1 MNKKA
6 LTVLASGLL
15 CAVCAMA
22 QAPTAPANAPQGA
35 SRPRQADIVPGRTPV
50 SPTLEDYF
58 TPVTAEPA
66 TPDANGFIR
75 RWLLLEPIAKPNRSN
90 TVFTDSY
97 VREELGKVYYKGQYD
112 NAPKTFPKDGQKV
125 KVEVDVTPQGAGF
138 VMPGQEPQKVEQ
150 KFEKKTLLWHALDS
164 KRANVKLF
172 RFAAGLKT
180 DVYGV
185 IFHCV
190 TIIDC
195 PEDIENVRL
204 ATGTNSASMFWLNGE
219 EAVIM
224 SGDRRMVQDDVMSK
238 RLTLKQGR
246 NYLWAAIIN
255 GPGMSDMCVR
265 FIDEKGQPVTNFT
278 VNTK

>member
-6 LTVLASGLL
+6 FTALALGFI
-15 CAVCAMA
+15 CAVSAMA
-22 QAPTAPANAPQGA
+22 QAPTAPANGPRPNAN
-35 SRPRQADIVPGRTPV
+35 RPRQAEIIPGRTPV

-58 TPVTAEPA
+58 TPVTAEA
-66 TPDANGFIR
+66 AKPDANGFIR

-97 VREELGKVYYKGQYD
+97 VREELGKVYYKGQYQVL
-112 NAPKTFPKDGQKV
+112 PKDGQKV
-125 KVEVDVTPQGAGF
+125 KVEVDVTPQGMGW
-138 VMPGQEPQKVEQ
+138 VMPGQQPEKIEP
-150 KFEKKTLLWHALDS
+150 KFETRTLAWHALDS
-164 KRANVKLF
+164 KRTNVKLF

-190 TIIDC
+190 TVIDC
-195 PEDIENVRL
+195 PEEIQNVRL
-204 ATGTNSASMFWLNGE
+204 ATGTNGASMFWLNGE
-219 EAVIM
+219 EVVIM
-224 SGDRRMVQDDVMSK
+224 SSDRRMVQDDVMSK
-238 RLTLKQGR
+238 RLTLKKGR
-246 NYLWAAIIN
+246 NYLWAAVIN